1 MSSQTNP
8 AQPAWDEI
16 LAHFQVG
23 TVRSMR
29 PGGGTAAP
37 KVLVET
43 DRGRFLV
50 RARRPQSSEDAVVAF
65 DHSVIG
71 ALAQAGLPTVAP
83 LPAYPTPN
91 PTYSTG
97 PTWVGDGQVAYEAFP
112 FVEGLESFTPG
123 DREQIASAAHHLAR
137 LHQVTA
143 DLRPEGSK
151 PWVREH
157 EIGAMYDTL
166 RGTLEDW
173 HGEGSEVDDARTML
187 SVAGE
192 LRETLTASLV
202 ASLPQVIIHA
212 DYTPANVMFRGPE
225 VGGIFDFD
233 WVSRQ
238 PRVLDVGEAM
248 QFFAFRRPSPVNPDS
263 IWSLVQAWEPDLDGA
278 RTFLRAYQQVWP
290 LSPEEAAALPLFM
303 RETWLGVRI
312 RAMRKVQPEE
322 RLRILTEGALR
333 PLRWLEGA
341 TAELPRL
348 VEETRP

>member
-123 DREQIASAAHHLAR
+123 DRDESPLLPTTRSPPPGDGRPPPRAASPGCVSADRRHVRHSAGHSGGLAR
-137 LHQVTA
+137 
-143 DLRPEGSK
+143 G
-151 PWVREH
+151 REQ
-157 EIGAMYDTL
+157 
-166 RGTLEDW
+166 
-173 HGEGSEVDDARTML
+173 VDDARAML
-187 SVAGE
+187 SVAGA
-192 LRETLTASLV
+192 ETLTANLV
-202 ASLPQVIIHA
+202 ASLPQVIIHT
-212 DYTPANVMFRGPE
+212 DYTPANVMFE
-225 VGGIFDFD
+225 VPRLRHLRLGLG
-233 WVSRQ
+233 VSSASGAGR
-238 PRVLDVGEAM
+238 GEAM
-248 QFFAFRRPSPVNPDS
+248 QFFAFRRPSPS
-263 IWSLVQAWEPDLDGA
+263 TRQHLVAGAGLGPDLDGA
-278 RTFLRAYQQVWP
+278 PDVSRAT
-290 LSPEEAAALPLFM
+290 SRCGALAGGGRRLALFM
-303 RETWLGVRI
+303 RETWLASGF
-312 RAMRKVQPEE
+312 ELCE
-322 RLRILTEGALR
+322 RCNRRNACGSS
-333 PLRWLEGA
+333 
-341 TAELPRL
+341 PRN
-348 VEETRP
+348 